1 MAIRI
6 NSNLAAINAHRN
18 LQNNDAKL
26 GKSLES
32 LSSGLKINRASDG
45 PAALMIS
52 EQMRSQ
58 IAGTHQAINNSETAV
73 SMVQTTEANM
83 GEVARLLIDMRQLAL
98 HASNEGVNDIFAL
111 QADQTEIVNALSTVN
126 RIAERAQFGG
136 RKLLDGSNGVSGN
149 TTGDNLEFVNANE
162 ATSDS
167 RENGFEVKV
176 SQLSTKAKL
185 QGTTVLTQ
193 EMIEAG
199 EELSVFEDGKL
210 ATYVSNKDDTIGTTL
225 QNLQNE
231 INRQGIKVDVEQDDS
246 GQILL
251 VHRKYGSDY
260 SFQAYSSTAGVT
272 SATADE
278 LQIADKGMDIKGTIN
293 GESTFGKGQILTGI
307 DGSKCIEGLQ
317 IKYSGEDEDLTRMD
331 CFVND
336 KLGEEAAEEPQ
347 IDELPEEGKTV
358 GRVYITQN
366 SIRFQVGGGQDQT
379 VGVSIRGLK
388 TDFLAKNIANK
399 SGFKNLA
406 DIDLLTYQ
414 GAQDSLK
421 LIDSA
426 IAQVSEDR
434 GTLGAFQKNTLE
446 YNLTNLR
453 VANEN
458 LISSESIIRDVDMA
472 SEMAEYTKNGIKSNA
487 AAVMLA
493 QANQEPEKVRALL
506 G

>member
-1 MAIRI
+1 MALRI

-18 LQNNDAKL
+18 LQYNDANL

-58 IAGTHQAINNSETAV
+58 IAGTHQAIDNSETAV
-73 SMVQTTEANM
+73 SMIQTTEANM
-83 GEVARLLIDMRQLAL
+83 SEVARLLIDMRQLAL

-111 QADQTEIVNALSTVN
+111 QADQTEIENALSTVD

-149 TTGDNLEFVNANE
+149 TSGDNLEFVSAKE

-167 RENGFEVKV
+167 RENGFEVRV
-176 SQLSTKAKL
+176 SQLSTKAKIL
-185 QGTTVLTQ
+185 GAELLTQ

-199 EELSVFEDGKL
+199 QTLSVFEDGKL
-210 ATYVSNKDDTIGTTL
+210 ASYSSTKDDTIGTTL

-231 INRQGIKVDVEQDDS
+231 INRQGIKVDVEQDDD
-246 GQILL
+246 GRILL
-251 VHRKYGSDY
+251 IHRKFGSDY
-260 SFQAYSSTAGVT
+260 SFQAFSSTAGVL
-272 SATADE
+272 SATASE
-278 LQIADKGMDIKGTIN
+278 LQVADKGLDIKGTIN

-317 IKYSGEDEDLTRMD
+317 VKYSGEDEDLTRMD
-331 CFVND
+331 CKVND
-336 KLGEEAAEEPQ
+336 KLGEEDAVEPQ
-347 IDELPEEGKTV
+347 LEELPEEGKSV

-366 SIRFQVGGGQDQT
+366 SIRFQVGSGQNQT
-379 VGVSIRGLK
+379 VGVSISGLK
-388 TDFLAKNIANK
+388 SDFLAQNLANK
-399 SGFKNLA
+399 SGFRSLA
-406 DIDLLTYQ
+406 DIDLRNYQ
-414 GAQDSLK
+414 GAQDALM
-421 LIDSA
+421 LIDNA

-434 GTLGAFQKNTLE
+434 GKLGAFQKNTLE
-446 YNLTNLR
+446 NNLTNLR

-472 SEMAEYTKNGIKSNA
+472 SEMAEYTKNEIKSNA
-487 AAVMLA
+487 ASAMLA
-493 QANQEPEKVRALL
+493 QANQEPENVRALL